1 MFLLLVWATLAFM
14 VSCADTVGEEIPRPT
29 RHRIARA
36 LFWPATIIVWF
47 THRSVPKLARFGAIV
62 WLLLTGGWLL
72 SLEWDRLPTTAV
84 FLVVAEA
91 TMAFVVYC
99 VDAMSPE
106 LRRRPVRRLMRS
118 LLWFK
123 PLTSYLRDTDS
134 IKLIQASVTVWV
146 LLTCGWLLSL
156 MVERIG
162 HPLGWL
168 GT

>member
-72 SLEWDRLPTTAV
+72 ALQYDRLPTVV
-84 FLVVAEA
+84 FIVVAEA
-91 TMAFVVYC
+91 TMAFVIYC
-99 VDAMSPE
+99 VDAMSSE
-106 LRRRPVRRLMRS
+106 LQRNPARRVARS
-118 LLWFK
+118 VLWMK
-123 PLTSYLRDTDS
+123 PLVGYLRDQDS
-134 IKLIQASVTVWV
+134 IMLVQASVTVWV
-146 LLTCGWLLSL
+146 LLTSGWLLGL
-156 MVERIG
+156 MVDRIG
-162 HPLGWL
+162 HPLGWV
-168 GT
+168 